1 VLWDRRGDEVG
12 RGSGAGRFAVSAP
25 SGRLQL
31 GFNADS
37 GGRLGRLRAEIVV
50 PDLWTQPLALSSLLL
65 APGDSL
71 ADRAAT
77 LARVP
82 PALGFA
88 AGAPLAAYSEI
99 YGLASDGAGRAHYTV
114 RYTFER
120 VQSAVGRMF
129 GVAHPVV
136 FEFTREVSVRET
148 LREQVVLA
156 PGRVPAGHYRVT
168 VAVTDLLRNVKSQS
182 VALDVTLR

>member
-1 VLWDRRGDEVG
+1 
-12 RGSGAGRFAVSAP
+12 
-25 SGRLQL
+25 
-31 GFNADS
+31 
-37 GGRLGRLRAEIVV
+37 LRASVAV
-50 PDLWTQPLALSSLLL
+50 PDLWTPPLALSSLLL

-71 ADRAAT
+71 QGRDAT

-82 PALGFA
+82 PQLVYA

-99 YGLASDGAGRAHYTV
+99 YGLGSDGAGRAHYIA

-129 GVAHPVV
+129 GAAHPVV
-136 FEFTREVSVRET
+136 FEFTRDVAASETVREQ
-148 LREQVVLA
+148 LVLA
-156 PGRVPAGHYRVT
+156 PGRVPPGHYRVT
-168 VAVTDLLRNVKSQS
+168 VAVTDLSRNVKSQS